1 MNIFFVVLFFLAVP
15 LFGSEELDL
24 ARANLKEWVEVEKSI
39 SLEKQSWRNKKE
51 VMLDLIGVLEK
62 ESETLRRRIEEMGRV
77 QSESDNRREELLKK
91 EASLA
96 DSIEAI
102 ELFLGKMESQMW
114 ALSAWLPQPLL
125 QKLEPFFGRLP
136 NDSEETSLGVAERMQ
151 TVVGILSSVHK
162 FDERIILSR
171 EIRETRDGDRGEFKS
186 LYLGLASAYYLAPNG
201 ASAGVGRPSANGW
214 LWEPAPE
221 LADRIEEA
229 MAIHEGI
236 QKEAEFLPLPV
247 RIGGVN

>member
-1 MNIFFVVLFFLAVP
+1 MKLLAAALFFLAVP
-15 LFGSEELDL
+15 LFGSEVLDL
-24 ARANLKEWVEVEKSI
+24 ARANLKEWVKVEKSI
-39 SLEKQSWRNKKE
+39 SLEKHAWRNKKE

-62 ESETLRRRIEEMGRV
+62 ESEALRSRLEEIGR
-77 QSESDNRREELLKK
+77 QQGESNNLREELLKK

-102 ELFLGKMESQMW
+102 ELFLRKMEGQVW
-114 ALSAWLPQPLL
+114 ALSAWLPQPLV

-136 NDSEETSLGVAERMQ
+136 KESEETSLGVAERMQ
-151 TVVGILSSVHK
+151 TVVGILSSIHK
-162 FDERIILSR
+162 FDERIILSS
-171 EIRETRDGDRGEFKS
+171 EIRKTGDGSRGEFKS
-186 LYLGLASAYYLAPNG
+186 LYLGLACAYYLAPNG